1 MLELRAATLAVALC
15 LALPTTF
22 ATAGSLEAHR
32 AKSAG
37 APLAYLL
44 FCLQHDKECQTGKSG
59 RVQNSQKLR
68 QTLERVNRS
77 VNRSIRFK
85 SDSTETW
92 NSSGSR
98 GDCEDYALT
107 KRKLL
112 LRAGVPAGALRLAT
126 VRTRRGEGHAVLVVM
141 TSSGELVLDN
151 ARANIVERSQTD
163 YRWISI
169 ASKDPRRWTN
179 L

>member
-1 MLELRAATLAVALC
+1 MVKMRVATLAVALC
-15 LALPTTF
+15 LALPSTW
-22 ATAGSLEAHR
+22 AAAGSSSSSR
-32 AKSAG
+32 SKSSD

-44 FCLQHDKECQTGKSG
+44 FCLKHDKQCQSGKAG
-59 RVQNSQKLR
+59 RVQHSAKLR
-68 QTLERVNRS
+68 KTLESVNRS

-85 SDSTETW
+85 PDGSESW
-92 NSSGSR
+92 NTDVSR

-112 LRAGVPAGALRLAT
+112 VRAGVPAGALRVAT

-141 TSSGELVLDN
+141 TSAGELVLDN
-151 ARANIVERSQTD
+151 ARTNIVERRQTD
-163 YRWISI
+163 YRWISM
-169 ASKDPRRWTN
+169 ASSDPRRWTN